1 MAISSYQRV
10 VSQTGAG
17 DRQRTRTEWM
27 LDMPQRCP
35 TYIQLTYWDLTY
47 LDRGDLNQTRAMPW
61 VAHRG
66 DAEPPWMPNFTAPR
80 RAEYIHDL
88 LAGEYAYT
96 VAAEFGPRPPLWPQ
110 PRFQTSPVDLLRAG
124 VYPWT
129 VTYGDDQDFRAEQY
143 TLILERTG
151 TCETNRGPL
160 PGGTDEPRRETSTKA

>member
-1 MAISSYQRV
+1 
-10 VSQTGAG
+10 
-17 DRQRTRTEWM
+17 M

-47 LDRGDLNQTRAMPW
+47 LDASGPNRTRPIPW

-66 DAEPPWMPNFTAPR
+66 GPEPAFMPNFSAPR

-88 LAGEYAYT
+88 LAGEYPYT
-96 VAAEFGPRPPLWPQ
+96 IAAEFGPRPSLWPQ

-129 VTYGDDQDFRAEQY
+129 ITYGDDQDLWAEQY
-143 TLILERTG
+143 TLLLRRTG
-151 TCETNRGPL
+151 PCAPDRPSASASNQ
-160 PGGTDEPRRETSTKA
+160 